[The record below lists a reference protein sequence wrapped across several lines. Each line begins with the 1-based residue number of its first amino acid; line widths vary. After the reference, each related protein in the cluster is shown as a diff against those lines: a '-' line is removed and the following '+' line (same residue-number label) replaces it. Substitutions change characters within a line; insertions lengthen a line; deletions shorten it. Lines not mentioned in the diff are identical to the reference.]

1 LLLRRSGLLLLRRG
15 CRVCLLL
22 LRRGCRGCRGCLRRG
37 CRGCRGCRCNLCR
50 GGLLSEPDVLD
61 MAILL
66 ALLTRGFAVGAHSFN
81 AVKVVPLAV
90 LSLLQASLLGFAPSV
105 GFLFPGRCCPA

>member
-1 LLLRRSGLLLLRRG
+1 
-15 CRVCLLL
+15 
-22 LRRGCRGCRGCLRRG
+22 
-37 CRGCRGCRCNLCR
+37 
-50 GGLLSEPDVLD
+50 

-90 LSLLQASLLGFAPSV
+90 LFLLLASLRGFALSFGP
-105 GFLFPGRCCPA
+105 LFPGRCCPA

>member
-1 LLLRRSGLLLLRRG
+1 MSKPG
-15 CRVCLLL
+15 
-22 LRRGCRGCRGCLRRG
+22 
-37 CRGCRGCRCNLCR
+37 
-50 GGLLSEPDVLD
+50 VLD

-90 LSLLQASLLGFAPSV
+90 LSLLQTSLRGFAPSV